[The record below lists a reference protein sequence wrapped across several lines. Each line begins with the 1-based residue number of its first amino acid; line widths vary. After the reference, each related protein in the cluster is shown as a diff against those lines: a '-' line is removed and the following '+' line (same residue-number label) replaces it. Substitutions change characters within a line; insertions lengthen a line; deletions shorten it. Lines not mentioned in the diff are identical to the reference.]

1 MPRLYIL
8 VRINTDVPDIPVC
21 RISAT
26 AAPPQTY
33 SFPVTFS
40 RGSYITSTTTH
51 PSTNLTYRIFAEV
64 SNPRGAFDPYL
75 IQASFDAAT
84 AKEDFG
90 CKTDG
95 RIMKNRA
102 KPVGKFLG
110 VVGEFEVAAVEAR
123 EEFYE
128 WDLWV
133 CLDVGGEG
141 EVVVRKEFEGW
152 EDVFGEE
159 EGEEDDDHEQM
170 EVDEEIIRRL
180 ERQRID

>member
-8 VRINTDVPDIPVC
+8 VRINTDVTDIPVC

-75 IQASFDAAT
+75 IQASFDEAE
-84 AKEDFG
+84 AKQNFG
-90 CKTDG
+90 CK
-95 RIMKNRA
+95 ISEMVKKNGKRA
-102 KPVGKFLG
+102 KGEPGEYLGGVG
-110 VVGEFEVAAVEAR
+110 
-123 EEFYE
+123 
-128 WDLWV
+128 
-133 CLDVGGEG
+133 DV
-141 EVVVRKEFEGW
+141 EGW
-152 EDVFGEE
+152 EEL
-159 EGEEDDDHEQM
+159 EGKEL
-170 EVDEEIIRRL
+170 INKYKGSLSYIL
-180 ERQRID
+180 